1 MERGS
6 PRLPWPPL
14 CLLFGKHGASPGF
27 KSRIMQTSTS
37 LPRSAE
43 ALPKRR
49 LRLNWPRGLVV
60 ALAALAIFVP
70 LLLIFYQSFL
80 SAPFF
85 APVKELTLDS
95 YRFIFDDPDFRQ
107 AFANGFMLAAGLTV
121 IAVPLGGMLAF
132 LMVRTDLPGRGWFA
146 PALMVPIFVSPM
158 VIGFGYVVSM
168 GPVGFYTVWVKH
180 LLAWFGFEGDP
191 WNIYAFPSI
200 VLIAGLTHVPH
211 VYLYASAAL
220 RSLGS
225 DVEEAARVAGASP
238 LQVALNVSLPMIMP
252 ALAYSGVLVFFLGFE
267 VFGLVLVLGDP
278 EGHLVLPTYLY
289 KLTNK
294 LGTPSY
300 HLMAAVAVCL
310 VAVTMPLVM
319 LQRWLLRSAN
329 KYVAIKGKG
338 ARQKALPL
346 GKWRWV
352 AFALIAGWLVF
363 TVLIPLSGI
372 ALRTFVSHWGDGIDL
387 LDVLTLQN
395 LRDVWDQ
402 PSLVRGIVN
411 TVAIGVI
418 GGALAVACYTA
429 IALAMH
435 RKQDG
440 ITRFLDYSV
449 LVPRAVPGLLAGLSF
464 LWVFLFV
471 PSLLDSLFKGSD
483 NFFAL
488 WMTDSFIPALRS
500 LRSTIFS
507 VWLAYSVVWLAYG
520 LRLINTALLQVG
532 PELEEAARAVG
543 APRARVT
550 RDVTLPLVRYG
561 LIGAWLMVFLIF
573 EREYSTGVYLLS
585 PGTEVI
591 GSMIVSLWAAGAVE
605 LVAALSF
612 INITLVAVGL
622 GIALRFGLKLHD

>member
-1 MERGS
+1 MQTHPLQPAAQTAPLTLAL
-6 PRLPWPPL
+6 PRR
-14 CLLFGKHGASPGF
+14 S
-27 KSRIMQTSTS
+27 SRI
-37 LPRSAE
+37 
-43 ALPKRR
+43 
-49 LRLNWPRGLVV
+49 NWSRGLVV
-60 ALAALAIFVP
+60 TLTLLAIFVP
-70 LLLIFYQSFL
+70 LALIFYQSVL

-85 APVKELTLDS
+85 SPARELSLEP

-107 AFANGFMLAAGLTV
+107 AFINGFILASGLAL

-132 LMVRTDLPGRGWFA
+132 LMVRTDLPGRNWVA
-146 PALMVPIFVSPM
+146 PLLLVPIFVSPM
-158 VIGFGYVVSM
+158 VIAFGYVVSM
-168 GPVGFYTVWVKH
+168 GPVGFYTVWVRQ
-180 LLAWFGFEGDP
+180 LLGVQP
-191 WNIYAFPSI
+191 WNVYAFPSI
-200 VLIAGLTHVPH
+200 IIIAGLTHVPH

-220 RSLGS
+220 KSLGS

-278 EGHLVLPTYLY
+278 EGHLVLATYLY

-319 LQRWLLRSAN
+319 MQRWLLKSAS
-329 KYVAIKGKG
+329 KYVSIKGKG

-346 GKWRWV
+346 GKWKWV

-363 TVLIPLSGI
+363 TVIVPISGI
-372 ALRTFVSHWGDGIDL
+372 VLRAFVSNWGEGVKL
-387 LDVLTLQN
+387 ADVLTLAHF
-395 LRDVWDQ
+395 RDIYEQ
-402 PSLVRGIVN
+402 PSLMRGIFN
-411 TVAIGVI
+411 TVLIGVV
-418 GGALAVACYTA
+418 GGAVAVICYSA

-435 RKQDG
+435 RKPDG
-440 ITRFLDYSV
+440 ITRVLDYSV

-471 PSLLDSLFKGSD
+471 PTMLDNGLKMFDNDVARWLSD
-483 NFFAL
+483 NF
-488 WMTDSFIPALRS
+488 IPQLRL

-520 LRLINTALLQVG
+520 LRLITTALLQVG

-543 APRARVT
+543 ANRGQVT
-550 RDVTLPLVRYG
+550 RDVTLPLVKYG

-591 GSMIVSLWAAGAVE
+591 GAMIVSMWGAGAVD

-612 INITLVAVGL
+612 INITLVAAGL
-622 GIALRFGLKLHD
+622 AVALRFGIKLHD

>member
-1 MERGS
+1 
-6 PRLPWPPL
+6 
-14 CLLFGKHGASPGF
+14 
-27 KSRIMQTSTS
+27 MQTLSST
-37 LPRSAE
+37 PG
-43 ALPKRR
+43 ALPIRR
-49 LRLNWPRGLVV
+49 ARFRLNWPRGVV
-60 ALAALAIFVP
+60 VVLASLAIFVP

-85 APVKELTLDS
+85 APVKTLTLDS
-95 YRFIFDDPDFRQ
+95 YRFIFDDSDFRQ
-107 AFANGFMLAAGLTV
+107 AFVNGFYLASGLAL

-132 LMVRTDLPGRGWFA
+132 LMVRTDLPGRAWIA
-146 PALMVPIFVSPM
+146 PMLLVPVFVSPM
-158 VIGFGYVVSM
+158 VIAFGYVVAM
-168 GPVGFYTVWVKH
+168 GPVGFYTVWVRN
-180 LLAWFGFEGDP
+180 LLSVVGFEGDP
-191 WNIYAFPSI
+191 WNVYSFPAI
-200 VLIAGLTHVPH
+200 IIIAGLTHVPH

-220 RSLGS
+220 KSLGS

-238 LQVALNVSLPMIMP
+238 LQVALNVSLPMITP

-278 EGHLVLPTYLY
+278 EGHLVLATYLY

-319 LQRWLLRSAN
+319 LQRWLLKSAN
-329 KYVAIKGKG
+329 KYVSIKGKG

-346 GKWRWV
+346 GKWRWI
-352 AFALIAGWLVF
+352 AFALIAFWLLF
-363 TVLIPLSGI
+363 TVIVPLSGI
-372 ALRTFVSHWGDGIDL
+372 ALRTFVSHWGDGVKL
-387 LDVLTLQN
+387 MEVLTLQN
-395 LRDVWDQ
+395 FRDVWSQ

-411 TVAIGVI
+411 TVLIGVI
-418 GGALAVACYTA
+418 GGAFAVVCYSA

-435 RKQDG
+435 RKNDG

-471 PSLLDSLFKGSD
+471 PSLLDNFLKGFDNDVARWLVD
-483 NFFAL
+483 NF
-488 WMTDSFIPALRS
+488 IPQLRS

-507 VWLAYSVVWLAYG
+507 VWLAYSVVWMAYG
-520 LRLINTALLQVG
+520 LRLITTALLQVG

-543 APRARVT
+543 AQRGQVT
-550 RDVTLPLVRYG
+550 RDVTLPLVKYG
-561 LIGAWLMVFLIF
+561 LLGAWLMVFLIF

-591 GSMIVSLWAAGAVE
+591 GSMIVSMWAAGAVE

-612 INITLVAVGL
+612 INITLVAIGL
-622 GIALRFGLKLHD
+622 GIALRFGIKLHD

>member
-1 MERGS
+1 
-6 PRLPWPPL
+6 
-14 CLLFGKHGASPGF
+14 
-27 KSRIMQTSTS
+27 MQTSIF
-37 LPRSAE
+37 P
-43 ALPKRR
+43 
-49 LRLNWPRGLVV
+49 RLNWPRGLVV
-60 ALAALAIFVP
+60 MLSALVIFFP
-70 LLLIFYQSFL
+70 LYLIFYQSFL

-85 APVKELTLDS
+85 MPSKTLGFDA
-95 YRFIFDDPDFRQ
+95 YRFIFDDPDFRT
-107 AFANGFMLAAGLTV
+107 AFSNGLLMAIGLTV

-132 LMVRTDLPGRGWFA
+132 LMVRTDLPGRGWIA
-146 PALMVPIFVSPM
+146 PLLLVPIFVSPM

-168 GPVGFYTVWVKH
+168 GPVGFYTLWVKQ
-180 LLAWFGFEGDP
+180 LLGVEP
-191 WNIYAFPSI
+191 WNIYSFTSI
-200 VLIAGLTHVPH
+200 VIIAGLTHVPH
-211 VYLYASAAL
+211 VYLYASSAL
-220 RSLGS
+220 KSLGS

-238 LQVALNVSLPMIMP
+238 LQVMLNVSLPMIMP
-252 ALAYSGVLVFFLGFE
+252 ALAYAAVLVFFLGFE

-278 EGHLVLPTYLY
+278 EGHLVLATYLY

-310 VAVTMPLVM
+310 VMVTMPLVM
-319 LQRWLLRSAN
+319 LQRWLLKSAN
-329 KYVAIKGKG
+329 KYVSIKGKG

-346 GKWRWV
+346 GNWKWV
-352 AFALIAGWLVF
+352 AFGLLALWLLF
-363 TVLIPLSGI
+363 TIVMPISGI
-372 ALRTFVSHWGDGIDL
+372 VLRSFVSHWGEGVRL
-387 LDVLTLQN
+387 ADVLTLQHF
-395 LRDVWDQ
+395 RDILEQ
-402 PSLVRGIVN
+402 PSLMRGILN
-411 TVAIGVI
+411 TILIGII
-418 GGALAVACYTA
+418 GGGLAVACYSA

-471 PSLLDSLFKGSD
+471 PSWLDGALKGMD
-483 NFFAL
+483 NGAAL
-488 WMTDSFIPALRS
+488 WLSEHFIPALRG

-520 LRLINTALLQVG
+520 MRLISTALLQVG

-543 APRARVT
+543 AQRSQVT
-550 RDVTLPLVRYG
+550 RDVTLPLVKYG
-561 LIGAWLMVFLIF
+561 LLGAWLMVFLIF

-591 GSMIVSLWAAGAVE
+591 GAMLVSLWAGGSVD

-612 INITLVAVGL
+612 INIALVGLGL
-622 GIALRFGLKLHD
+622 GIALRFGVKLHN

>member
-1 MERGS
+1 MR
-6 PRLPWPPL
+6 R
-14 CLLFGKHGASPGF
+14 H
-27 KSRIMQTSTS
+27 MQSSTT
-37 LPRSAE
+37 LPRSE
-43 ALPKRR
+43 SALPARR

-60 ALAALAIFVP
+60 LLAALAIFVP

-107 AFANGFMLAAGLTV
+107 AFINGFTLATGLTV

-132 LMVRTDLPGRGWFA
+132 LMVRTDLPGRNWIA

-168 GPVGFYTVWVKH
+168 GPVGFYTVWFKH
-180 LLAWFGFEGDP
+180 LLSAIGIEGDP

-211 VYLYASAAL
+211 VYLYASSAL
-220 RSLGS
+220 KSLGS

-238 LQVALNVSLPMIMP
+238 LQVALNVSLPMITP

-319 LQRWLLRSAN
+319 MQRWLLRSAN

-352 AFALIAGWLVF
+352 AFALIAAWLLF
-363 TVLIPLSGI
+363 TVVIPLSGI
-372 ALRTFVSHWGDGIDL
+372 ALRTFVSHWGDGVNL
-387 LDVLTLQN
+387 VEVLTLEN
-395 LRDVWDQ
+395 LRNVWDQ
-402 PSLVRGIVN
+402 PSLVRGIIN
-411 TVAIGVI
+411 TVLIGVI

-440 ITRFLDYSV
+440 VTRFLDYSV

-471 PSLLDSLFKGSD
+471 PSLLDSALKGID
-483 NFFAL
+483 NPVAL
-488 WMTDSFIPALRS
+488 WLVDSFIPALRG

-507 VWLAYSVVWLAYG
+507 VWLAYSVVWMAYG

-543 APRARVT
+543 ASRSRVT

-591 GSMIVSLWAAGAVE
+591 GSMIVSMWAAGAVE

-622 GIALRFGLKLHD
+622 GIALRFGVKLHD